1 MLEYIKSSNRHAESH
16 EKGPDVVKK
25 LKNMQVYP
33 LRPGRFQRHR
43 PMGGDC
49 KIRANHINAG
59 LDLVSAPSPHGRG
72 LQEFIIDRPRA
83 GVLCFTATSPW
94 GGTARSSGPT
104 HPLS

>member
-49 KIRANHINAG
+49 KIVMYAR
-59 LDLVSAPSPHGRG
+59 SAIFTTG
-72 LQEFIIDRPRA
+72 
-83 GVLCFTATSPW
+83 FTAIAPW
-94 GGTARSSGPT
+94 EGTASSRSDYNRRRTSQFPAHAPKAGAGQ
-104 HPLS
+104 